1 MCNFINA
8 IRADGKGDSAEDIM
22 GGIKAFFSRGDEG
35 AVKVTKVYNLIIV
48 YKIAG
53 QMICK
58 CDCLS
63 KNLTCSH
70 AN

>member
-53 QMICK
+53 
-58 CDCLS
+58 
-63 KNLTCSH
+63 
-70 AN
+70 